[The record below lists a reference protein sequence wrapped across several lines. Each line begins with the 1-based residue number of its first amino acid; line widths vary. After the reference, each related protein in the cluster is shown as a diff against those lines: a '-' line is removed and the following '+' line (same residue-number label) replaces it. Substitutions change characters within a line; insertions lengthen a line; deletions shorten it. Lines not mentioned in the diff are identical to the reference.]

1 VTAAEQIQAL
11 MREFYLQSPYQYDET
26 TGQFVEISEFPPF
39 PRTDDLLYIGTD
51 EGEFHTHGRDMN
63 MVADEQRRV
72 GRLPFCL
79 VSGDADVFVSG
90 LVAWVVDQPTLLRY
104 RRPSVPLR
112 LTAILR
118 LDQGEWRFAHVHLSA
133 GVKNEELWGHRLTTS
148 IDDLAASVEAPQLGA
163 LGAQLTIVFTDIAS
177 STDYMTR
184 IGDESWLE
192 LVRWHNWKVREAVVA
207 HGGRE
212 VKAQGDGFMLAFDE
226 AELALDCMLSLLRTF
241 AEQDGNWDPAV
252 LRVRMGAHTG
262 TMSKD
267 LGDYYGTAVVTAARI
282 AATAEGG
289 EALISESI
297 ATALPGYK
305 LGEPRRVTLKG
316 LPGMHTLYPLVGQ
329 PPEGEAGVPSD
340 RPHPVR

>member
-1 VTAAEQIQAL
+1 
-11 MREFYLQSPYQYDET
+11 
-26 TGQFVEISEFPPF
+26 
-39 PRTDDLLYIGTD
+39 
-51 EGEFHTHGRDMN
+51 
-63 MVADEQRRV
+63 
-72 GRLPFCL
+72 
-79 VSGDADVFVSG
+79 
-90 LVAWVVDQPTLLRY
+90 
-104 RRPSVPLR
+104 
-112 LTAILR
+112 
-118 LDQGEWRFAHVHLSA
+118 
-133 GVKNEELWGHRLTTS
+133 
-148 IDDLAASVEAPQLGA
+148 
-163 LGAQLTIVFTDIAS
+163 
-177 STDYMTR
+177 
-184 IGDESWLE
+184 
-192 LVRWHNWKVREAVVA
+192 
-207 HGGRE
+207 
-212 VKAQGDGFMLAFDE
+212 
-226 AELALDCMLSLLRTF
+226 MLSLLRTF